1 MREIKM
7 QPVPDGDLRSPS
19 DKHELHITRGS
30 MTNVVSLTDDEL
42 AALRAELAAYRSEV
56 HNGHY
61 GAPLCEG
68 CGGALAAHGL
78 HSNGMT
84 RCPRN
89 NDGGECTGTVQE
101 CRVCEGESCPKKVIC
116 QPTFHRGCVHNP
128 DQHRDTDYGAP
139 DHSPGAAAMLPD
151 VTCTIEGH
159 CAPQSCVDHETNKL
173 NCVMCSNIRK
183 RFYERMGQAPQNP
196 AYGAPLCTPGRR
208 IDHEHSV
215 ACGPMAG
222 ECVTPGHVHVHPES
236 TVRADNGCVTY
247 GAPGAPN
254 TRYGP
259 TGHPI
264 DPVVCINALGGT
276 CGPPDCVLDHAMDAS
291 PVVTYST
298 VRDILRDVQAEV
310 DAFVVGTGTQTLP
323 YVEVIRMIRRVAV
336 ARGTAL

>member
-42 AALRAELAAYRSEV
+42 AALRRALAAYRPEV

-61 GAPLCEG
+61 GVPAECADPD
-68 CGGALAAHGL
+68 CGIPEH
-78 HSNGMT
+78 H
-84 RCPRN
+84 
-89 NDGGECTGTVQE
+89 
-101 CRVCEGESCPKKVIC
+101 
-116 QPTFHRGCVHNP
+116 PTQNP
-128 DQHRDTDYGAP
+128 DYGAP
-139 DHSPGAAAMLPD
+139 KPFTFGGHENHPVYLHTTCGTIVDVDTSDTSDDSMWSAVLRGDCDCESGGEWRQVYIGAVA
-151 VTCTIEGH
+151 
-159 CAPQSCVDHETNKL
+159 
-173 NCVMCSNIRK
+173 
-183 RFYERMGQAPQNP
+183 QNP

-222 ECVTPGHVHVHPES
+222 ECVTPGHVHVRPES
-236 TVRADNGCVTY
+236 TVHADNGCVTY
-247 GAPGAPN
+247 GAPGAPD
-254 TRYGP
+254 TWYGP

-264 DPVVCINALGGT
+264 DPVVCINALGAD
-276 CGPPDCVLDHAMDAS
+276 CGPSDCVLDHAMDAS

-310 DAFVVGTGTQTLP
+310 DAFAVGTGTQTLP
-323 YVEVIRMIRRVAV
+323 YVEVIRMIRRVAI